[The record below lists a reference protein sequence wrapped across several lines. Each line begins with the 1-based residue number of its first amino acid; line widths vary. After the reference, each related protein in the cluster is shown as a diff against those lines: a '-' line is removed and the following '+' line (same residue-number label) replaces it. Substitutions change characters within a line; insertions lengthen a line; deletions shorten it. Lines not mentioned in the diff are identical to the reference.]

1 LGHPKPFD
9 AVGNEDYEFANYQ
22 DRCTFII
29 LWAHIALKPLY
40 VLYVKTLSS
49 GWRRMKPFGRSRD
62 HLARISQANG
72 DLDDDD
78 KSPTL
83 SAVNVIQMF
92 NSDQNPLSPTLPKYL
107 LYTQNGWLLTSDP
120 SLPHSL
126 DN

>member
-1 LGHPKPFD
+1 
-9 AVGNEDYEFANYQ
+9 
-22 DRCTFII
+22 
-29 LWAHIALKPLY
+29 
-40 VLYVKTLSS
+40 
-49 GWRRMKPFGRSRD
+49 MKPFGRSRD

-107 LYTQNGWLLTSDP
+107 LYTQNG
-120 SLPHSL
+120 
-126 DN
+126 